1 MLFYFDH
8 NVSAQLAQ
16 VEEFKLKKPHAYHW
30 DFFLLGIMT
39 AICGLC
45 GILPVNGVIPQAPM
59 HTKACAEFVKN
70 ANGEK
75 NKASF
80 VIREQRWTNLIQS
93 LLCAVCLFITEALK
107 QIPRS
112 VLWGFFIYMALESL
126 PGSQFWE
133 RLQLFITDSK
143 RLKNLMRGTHNEY
156 LDKVPYDVITKFTLC
171 QFGGFAICYGIS
183 QIPSSVA
190 PIGIFFP
197 ILIMLL
203 VPARVRIM
211 TKWFS
216 KKDLYYLDQLEGE
229 EPPEGEGDGRIAD
242 GTLAA
247 MAKVEGGGEP
257 TADDALEA
265 AGFSRRG
272 YLGMAR
278 VQATANGGMTESEF
292 NAIDADGSGM
302 ISLEEFRAWKMRSP
316 QAN

>member
-143 RLKNLMRGTHNEY
+143 RLKNLMRGAHNEY

-183 QIPSSVA
+183 QIPCHS
-190 PIGIFFP
+190 
-197 ILIMLL
+197 
-203 VPARVRIM
+203 
-211 TKWFS
+211 
-216 KKDLYYLDQLEGE
+216 
-229 EPPEGEGDGRIAD
+229 
-242 GTLAA
+242 TLAA
-247 MAKVEGGGEP
+247 
-257 TADDALEA
+257 
-265 AGFSRRG
+265 
-272 YLGMAR
+272 
-278 VQATANGGMTESEF
+278 
-292 NAIDADGSGM
+292 
-302 ISLEEFRAWKMRSP
+302 
-316 QAN
+316 